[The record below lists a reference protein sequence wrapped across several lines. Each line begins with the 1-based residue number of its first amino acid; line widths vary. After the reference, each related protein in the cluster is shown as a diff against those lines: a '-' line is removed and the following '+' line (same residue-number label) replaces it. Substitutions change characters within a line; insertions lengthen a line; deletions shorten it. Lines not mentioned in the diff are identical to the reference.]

1 MKFLLRP
8 GAALLNNL
16 RYPQKFLLISLVFL
30 VPLLGLGYLLQAEM
44 ASQIR
49 FVENERRGLSDI
61 DLTRRPLALIQ
72 QHRGLA
78 AGYHGGNTDFRG
90 DMQSK
95 ASEVDQSLRAID
107 SLVDRY
113 AGNLEVSESVKGIQR
128 DWQRISDSVFGMSI
142 SQSFAAH
149 TAVIDKLFE
158 LTGLLAENSNLIL
171 DPEVDTFYLIDL
183 VVNQLPSLTESMGQ
197 ARGIGA
203 SVAATGSHQGRSWA
217 DLAVREDRI
226 IQQLEALKHNLERV
240 FAYKPGLEAELKSM
254 GEQAQRSIR
263 NLSDLIQSQLLEP
276 QTVSVSAGE
285 VVRVSTQAINQVFD
299 VFDRTLPVLDRLM
312 ATRENQYAQIRTI
325 TLAVMVLALLVVLY
339 LFLSFYRGV
348 LDSIEEFQ
356 ETTGKLADGDLTA
369 RFNINGRDE
378 LAGVARALNEMVA
391 GFEKVVKHVIQ
402 STEQVAQA
410 AEELSAVTEQT
421 AAGVSQQRAETQQ
434 VASAM
439 SELSATVREVASN
452 TVAAAEAAN
461 QANSEAGEGR
471 GVLQEMIAKVNVL
484 AEAMEDAELVMT
496 KLQSQS
502 TDIGNVLEVI
512 NGIAEQTNL
521 LALNAAIEAARAGE
535 SGRGFAVVAD
545 EVRSLAARTQ
555 SSTEEIDATIER
567 LRSGAADAVRV
578 IEASKRNT
586 GESVELARVTGRSLE
601 SIIERVSV
609 INDMNTQIASAAE
622 QQTTVAEEMNQNVE
636 TIAGVAEQAA
646 TASGQTA
653 ESSQNLSQ
661 LSQELLQSVVH
672 FKVA

>member
-1 MKFLLRP
+1 MKALLRP
-8 GAALLNNL
+8 GTALLNRL

-30 VPLLGLGYLLQAEM
+30 IPLLGLGYLLQAEM
-44 ASQIR
+44 AAQID
-49 FVENERRGLSDI
+49 FTEKERQGLSEI
-61 DLTRRPLALIQ
+61 DLTRQPLALIQ
-72 QHRGLA
+72 QHRGLS
-78 AGYHGGNTDFRG
+78 AGYHGGNRAFLN
-90 DMQSK
+90 DMRSTAGQV
-95 ASEVDQSLRAID
+95 EQSLRVLGEQVA
-107 SLVDRY
+107 SGAGATEVAGLVQ
-113 AGNLEVSESVKGIQR
+113 GIQR
-128 DWQRISDSVFGMSI
+128 DWQRLSGAVLEMTGSE
-142 SQSFAAH
+142 SFDAH
-149 TAVIDKLFE
+149 TGLIEKLFE
-158 LTGLLAENSNLIL
+158 LTGILAERSNLIL

-183 VVNQLPSLTESMGQ
+183 VVNRLPSLTESMGQ

-203 SVAATGSHQGRSWA
+203 GVAASGEHQGRSWA
-217 DLAVREDRI
+217 NLAVREDRI
-226 IQQLEALKHNLERV
+226 MQQLAALKYNLERV
-240 FAYKPGLEAELKSM
+240 FTHKPELESKLKAL
-254 GEQAQRSIR
+254 GDQAQRSIG
-263 NLSDLIQSQLLEP
+263 NLSGLINDRLLEP
-276 QTVSVSAGE
+276 ETISVSASD
-285 VVRVSTQAINQVFD
+285 VVSVSTQAINQVFD
-299 VFDRTLPVLDRLM
+299 VFDQTLPVLDGLM
-312 ATRENQYAQIRTI
+312 VAREARYIQIRTV
-325 TLAVMVLALLVVLY
+325 TLVTMASALLVVLY

-348 LDSIEEFQ
+348 IESIEDFQ
-356 ETTGKLADGDLTA
+356 EATGKLADGDLTA
-369 RFNINGRDE
+369 RFRISGKDE
-378 LAGVARALNEMVA
+378 LASVARALNDMVA

-461 QANSEAGEGR
+461 QANSDAGEGR
-471 GVLQEMIAKVNVL
+471 GVLQEMIAKVNML
-484 AEAMEDAELVMT
+484 AEAMEDAEQVML
-496 KLQSQS
+496 KLQLQS
-502 TDIGNVLEVI
+502 SEIGTVLEVI

-567 LRSGAADAVRV
+567 LRSGAADAVKV
-578 IEASKRNT
+578 IESSKLNT
-586 GESVELARVTGRSLE
+586 GESVQLAQVTGRSLE
-601 SIIERVSV
+601 AIIERVAV

-622 QQTTVAEEMNQNVE
+622 QQTTVADEMNQNVE

-653 ESSQNLSQ
+653 ESSQNLSR

>member
-1 MKFLLRP
+1 MKVLLRP
-8 GAALLNNL
+8 GTALLNSL

-30 VPLLGLGYLLQAEM
+30 IPLFGLGYLLQAEM
-44 ASQIR
+44 ASQIH
-49 FVENERRGLSDI
+49 FVEKERQGLLDINEIRK
-61 DLTRRPLALIQ
+61 PLALIQ
-72 QHRGLA
+72 QHRGLS
-78 AGYHGGNTDFRG
+78 AGFHGGNREFLN
-90 DMQSK
+90 DMRSK
-95 ASEVDQSLRAID
+95 AAEVDQAL
-107 SLVDRY
+107 
-113 AGNLEVSESVKGIQR
+113 GNLDRLESANAGAEEIAGKVKVIQR
-128 DWQRISDSVFGMSI
+128 DWQRLTGSVTEMSNA
-142 SQSFAAH
+142 QSFDSH
-149 TAVIDKLFE
+149 TALIDRLFE
-158 LTGLLAENSNLIL
+158 LIGLLAENSNLIL

-183 VVNQLPSLTESMGQ
+183 VVNKFPSLTESMGQ

-203 SVAATGSHQGRSWA
+203 GVAAAGRHQGQSWA
-217 DLAVREDRI
+217 NLAVRQDRI
-226 IQQLEALKHNLERV
+226 IQQLGALEYNLNRV
-240 FAYKPGLEAELKSM
+240 FSYKPELESQLKEL
-254 GEQAQRSIR
+254 GNQTQRSIR
-263 NLSDLIQSQLLEP
+263 NLSELIQTQLLDPE
-276 QTVSVSAGE
+276 TLSVSAGN

-299 VFDRTLPVLDRLM
+299 VFDQTLPVLDGLM
-312 ATRENQYAQIRTI
+312 AAREASYAQIRTI

-348 LDSIEEFQ
+348 IDSIEVFQ
-356 ETTGKLADGDLTA
+356 KATGKLADGDLTA
-369 RFNINGRDE
+369 RFNVSGRDE
-378 LAGVARALNEMVA
+378 LAGVANSLNDMVS

-461 QANSEAGEGR
+461 QANSEAGDGR
-471 GVLQEMIAKVNVL
+471 GVLQEMVAKVNML
-484 AEAMEDAELVMT
+484 AEAMEDAEQVMT
-496 KLQSQS
+496 QLQSQS
-502 TDIGNVLEVI
+502 SEIGSVLEVI

-567 LRSGAADAVRV
+567 LRSGAADAVKV
-578 IEASKRNT
+578 IELSRRNT
-586 GESVELARVTGRSLE
+586 GESVELAKVTGRSLE
-601 SIIERVSV
+601 SILERVAV

-622 QQTTVAEEMNQNVE
+622 QQTTVADEMNLNVE
-636 TIAGVAEQAA
+636 NIAGVAEQAA

-653 ESSQNLSQ
+653 ESSQNLSR

>member
-1 MKFLLRP
+1 MKFVLKP
-8 GAALLNNL
+8 GVALLNNL

-30 VPLLGLGYLLQAEM
+30 IPLLGLGYLLQAEM
-44 ASQIR
+44 VSQIR
-49 FVENERRGLSDI
+49 FVESERQGLADI

-78 AGYHGGNTDFRG
+78 AGYHGGNPGFLS
-90 DMQSK
+90 DMRSK
-95 ASEVDQSLRAID
+95 AVELDQAVSNLDRLVGSGAGSTEITEKVRA
-107 SLVDRY
+107 
-113 AGNLEVSESVKGIQR
+113 IQR
-128 DWQRISDSVFGMSI
+128 DWPRISGSVIEMSMA
-142 SQSFAAH
+142 QSFDAH
-149 TAVIDKLFE
+149 TALIDKLFG

-183 VVNQLPSLTESMGQ
+183 VVSQLPSLTESMGQ

-203 SVAATGSHQGRSWA
+203 SVAASGAHQGRSWA

-226 IQQLEALKHNLERV
+226 NQQLGALEYNLERV
-240 FAYKPGLEAELKSM
+240 FSYKPELESELKALGQQTQS
-254 GEQAQRSIR
+254 SIR
-263 NLSDLIQSQLLEP
+263 NLSDLIQTQLLEP
-276 QTVSVSAGE
+276 QALSVSAEE
-285 VVRVSTQAINQVFD
+285 VVRVSTLAINQVFD
-299 VFDRTLPVLDRLM
+299 VFDQTLPVLDRLM
-312 ATRENQYAQIRTI
+312 AARESRYTQIRTI
-325 TLAVMVLALLVVLY
+325 TLAVMTLALLIVLY

-348 LDSIEEFQ
+348 IDSIEAFQ
-356 ETTGKLADGDLTA
+356 ETTGQLAEGDLTA
-369 RFNINGRDE
+369 RFNISGRDE
-378 LAGVARALNEMVA
+378 LAGVAKALNDMVS

-471 GVLQEMIAKVNVL
+471 GVLQEMIAKVNAL
-484 AEAMEDAELVMT
+484 AEAMEDAEQVMT

-502 TDIGNVLEVI
+502 SEIGTVLEVI
-512 NGIAEQTNL
+512 SGIAEQTNL

-567 LRSGAADAVRV
+567 LRRGASDAVKV
-578 IEASKRNT
+578 IESSRKNT
-586 GESVELARVTGRSLE
+586 GESVDLARVTGRSLE
-601 SIIERVSV
+601 SIIDRVAV

-622 QQTTVAEEMNQNVE
+622 QQTAVADEMSRNVE
-636 TIAGVAEQAA
+636 NIAGVAEQAA

-653 ESSQNLSQ
+653 ESSHNLSR
-661 LSQELLQSVVH
+661 LSQDLLQSVVH

>member
-16 RYPQKFLLISLVFL
+16 RYPQKFLLISMVFL
-30 VPLLGLGYLLQAEM
+30 IPLLGLGYLLQAEM

-78 AGYHGGNTDFRG
+78 AGYHSGITDFRG

-107 SLVDRY
+107 SLADRY
-113 AGNLEVSESVKGIQR
+113 AGNLEVLESVKGIQR
-128 DWQRISDSVFGMSI
+128 DWQRISDSVFGMSA
-142 SQSFAAH
+142 SQSFDAH

-226 IQQLEALKHNLERV
+226 IQHLEALKYNLERV
-240 FAYKPGLEAELKSM
+240 FAYKPRLETELKSM

-263 NLSDLIQSQLLEP
+263 NLSDLIQNQLLEP

-299 VFDRTLPVLDRLM
+299 VFDRTLPVLDGLM
-312 ATRENQYAQIRTI
+312 AARENQYAQIRAI

-348 LDSIEEFQ
+348 LDSIEDFQ

-461 QANSEAGEGR
+461 RANSEAGEGR

-496 KLQSQS
+496 TLQSQS